1 MPRVPRYEP
10 QVQTQAMD
18 APRAQGVSPDAFG
31 GGLARGLGAVA
42 NVAEDEARKQAEL
55 FNRAKFL
62 EAVGMADRE
71 ETELLDAPGGALTKT
86 GNLAFGVTK
95 PTLEQFDQRMSKIET
110 GLESEDLRQA
120 FTLYR
125 LKKRNEAANRL
136 NDHENRELIKYAE
149 AKSSEVLASALDGVA
164 VNADKPDVV
173 ESKISLGLGAIMT
186 DPRIAGLPPEV
197 LERKRQTW
205 RQQVRTTV
213 IDQLREDDAE
223 AAVDYLEKHRDDFT
237 EETADKLRDALRD
250 DVAIQKGTRIADAAF
265 ADYSAGVPLGD
276 VYKRI
281 TEESGQDPTLR
292 KTARA
297 EFDNQLREMETAKRA
312 ESLETSRAVLG
323 EVVQAGG
330 YAGIS
335 PSKLKA
341 SPNFKAFAAADP
353 QGAATL
359 IDRVVT
365 ENRQAADR
373 TRIANDA
380 GTKDQDINF
389 VRLAKDPNV
398 LRGANLEQEY
408 LDGKLSRQQFVG
420 LAKAQAELSRPEKEF
435 KIKADAEAITETLA
449 GMGVVE
455 KDKPGIYSEV
465 FTRLTLWGADQKE
478 PPTQQ
483 QLVER
488 AKSLVQ
494 QKVYKRGVFGINE
507 GSMLETPETEWEVPV
522 EVVQAAKNRG
532 VTDAKTI
539 REAYVRLTR
548 RGYTVQEIIGGT
560 NGK

>member
-213 IDQLREDDAE
+213 IDQLRENDAS
-223 AAVDYLEKHRDDFT
+223 AGMQLQMAFAVIGKNQKYQQVISQDQAIQENLKTYLENLQHSVQ
-237 EETADKLRDALRD
+237 ETQLSPTQGRLGVSAMPQKP
-250 DVAIQKGTRIADAAF
+250 VAKGTSQPQQ
-265 ADYSAGVPLGD
+265 SAGM
-276 VYKRI
+276 I
-281 TEESGQDPTLR
+281 
-292 KTARA
+292 
-297 EFDNQLREMETAKRA
+297 
-312 ESLETSRAVLG
+312 
-323 EVVQAGG
+323 
-330 YAGIS
+330 
-335 PSKLKA
+335 
-341 SPNFKAFAAADP
+341 
-353 QGAATL
+353 
-359 IDRVVT
+359 
-365 ENRQAADR
+365 
-373 TRIANDA
+373 
-380 GTKDQDINF
+380 
-389 VRLAKDPNV
+389 
-398 LRGANLEQEY
+398 
-408 LDGKLSRQQFVG
+408 
-420 LAKAQAELSRPEKEF
+420 
-435 KIKADAEAITETLA
+435 
-449 GMGVVE
+449 
-455 KDKPGIYSEV
+455 
-465 FTRLTLWGADQKE
+465 
-478 PPTQQ
+478 
-483 QLVER
+483 
-488 AKSLVQ
+488 
-494 QKVYKRGVFGINE
+494 
-507 GSMLETPETEWEVPV
+507 
-522 EVVQAAKNRG
+522 
-532 VTDAKTI
+532 
-539 REAYVRLTR
+539 
-548 RGYTVQEIIGGT
+548 T
-560 NGK
+560 NGE